1 MNQLRLK
8 NTRIDWITGRPPVK
22 GAERN
27 QWIKEDLYLFSI
39 YNDNNLYLLVLTV
52 GREDTGK
59 RSGESEAEMIVMM
72 LPSDANPKGNV
83 FGGVILKHVD
93 LIAGLVAKRHSG
105 RANVVTASIDRMV
118 FLKPVFIGNAL
129 IISARITYV
138 RRSSMEI
145 EVNVEAEDLD
155 DNSKVHAATAFV
167 TMVALDK
174 YGKPTK
180 VPHLIMEDENDKKRY
195 SEGELRMNS
204 RLKDAG
210 KV

>member
-1 MNQLRLK
+1 M
-8 NTRIDWITGRPPVK
+8 IIIW
-22 GAERN
+22 
-27 QWIKEDLYLFSI
+27 DLI
-39 YNDNNLYLLVLTV
+39 VLTV
-52 GREDTGK
+52 GSEDRGK
-59 RSGESEAEMIVMM
+59 RPEESEAEMIVMM

-180 VPHLIMEDENDKKRY
+180 VPHLITEDENDKKRY

-204 RLKDAG
+204 RLKDVG

>member
-1 MNQLRLK
+1 MYLVY
-8 NTRIDWITGRPPVK
+8 IMIIIW
-22 GAERN
+22 
-27 QWIKEDLYLFSI
+27 DLI
-39 YNDNNLYLLVLTV
+39 VLTV
-52 GREDTGK
+52 SREDSGK
-59 RSGESEAEMIVMM
+59 RPEESEAEMIVMM
-72 LPSDANPKGNV
+72 LPSDANPKGNF

-93 LIAGLVAKRHSG
+93 LIAGLVGKRHSG

-180 VPHLIMEDENDKKRY
+180 VPHLIIEDENDKKRY

-204 RLKDAG
+204 RLKDVG

>member
-1 MNQLRLK
+1 MICFYLIYIL
-8 NTRIDWITGRPPVK
+8 TTSL
-22 GAERN
+22 
-27 QWIKEDLYLFSI
+27 DLIILSAASE
-39 YNDNNLYLLVLTV
+39 
-52 GREDTGK
+52 GTGK
-59 RSGESEAEMIVMM
+59 RPEESEAEMIVMM

-93 LIAGLVAKRHSG
+93 LVAGLVAKRHSS

-155 DNSKVHAATAFV
+155 DNTRVHAATAFV

-174 YGKPTK
+174 YGKPMK
-180 VPHLIMEDENDKKRY
+180 VPRLILEDDDDRKRY
-195 SEGELRMNS
+195 REGESRMLS
-204 RLKDAG
+204 RLTDAG
-210 KV
+210 RV

>member
-1 MNQLRLK
+1 MSVN
-8 NTRIDWITGRPPVK
+8 DEEK
-22 GAERN
+22 G
-27 QWIKEDLYLFSI
+27 KHPS
-39 YNDNNLYLLVLTV
+39 
-52 GREDTGK
+52 
-59 RSGESEAEMIVMM
+59 ESEAEMTVMM

-129 IISARITYV
+129 IVSAKVTYV

-155 DNSKVHAATAFV
+155 DNTKVHAATAFV
-167 TMVALDK
+167 TMIALDK
-174 YGKPTK
+174 YGKSTK
-180 VPHLIMEDENDKKRY
+180 VPRLILDDDNDKKKY

>member
-1 MNQLRLK
+1 M
-8 NTRIDWITGRPPVK
+8 DK
-22 GAERN
+22 GGLCIYLVYIMIII
-27 QWIKEDLYLFSI
+27 WDLI
-39 YNDNNLYLLVLTV
+39 VLTV
-52 GREDTGK
+52 GREETGK

-180 VPHLIMEDENDKKRY
+180 VPQLIMEDENDKKRY
-195 SEGELRMNS
+195 SEGEIRMNS

>member
-1 MNQLRLK
+1 M
-8 NTRIDWITGRPPVK
+8 IIIW
-22 GAERN
+22 
-27 QWIKEDLYLFSI
+27 DLI
-39 YNDNNLYLLVLTV
+39 VLTV
-52 GREDTGK
+52 GSEDTGK
-59 RSGESEAEMIVMM
+59 RPEESEAEMIVMM

-167 TMVALDK
+167 TMVAVDK

-180 VPHLIMEDENDKKRY
+180 VPHLITEDENDKKRY
-195 SEGELRMNS
+195 IEGELRMNS

-210 KV
+210 KA

>member
-1 MNQLRLK
+1 M
-8 NTRIDWITGRPPVK
+8 IIIW
-22 GAERN
+22 
-27 QWIKEDLYLFSI
+27 DLI
-39 YNDNNLYLLVLTV
+39 VMTV

-180 VPHLIMEDENDKKRY
+180 VPHLVMEDENDKKRY

>member
-1 MNQLRLK
+1 LSVN
-8 NTRIDWITGRPPVK
+8 DEVK
-22 GAERN
+22 G
-27 QWIKEDLYLFSI
+27 
-39 YNDNNLYLLVLTV
+39 
-52 GREDTGK
+52 K
-59 RSGESEAEMIVMM
+59 RPSESEAEMTVMM

-129 IISARITYV
+129 IISAKITYV

-155 DNSKVHAATAFV
+155 DNTKVHAATAFV
-167 TMVALDK
+167 TMIALDK

-180 VPHLIMEDENDKKRY
+180 VPHLILDYDNDKKRY
-195 SEGELRMNS
+195 SEGESRMNS

>member
-1 MNQLRLK
+1 MNYF
-8 NTRIDWITGRPPVK
+8 DV
-22 GAERN
+22 
-27 QWIKEDLYLFSI
+27 FSI
-39 YNDNNLYLLVLTV
+39 YNNNTIKSIVLSV
-52 GREDTGK
+52 NDEVKGK
-59 RSGESEAEMIVMM
+59 LPSESEAEMTVMM

-129 IISARITYV
+129 IISAKLTYV

-155 DNSKVHAATAFV
+155 DNTKAHAATAFV
-167 TMVALDK
+167 TMIALDK

-180 VPHLIMEDENDKKRY
+180 VPHLILDNDNDKKRY
-195 SEGELRMNS
+195 SEGELRMI
-204 RLKDAG
+204 
-210 KV
+210 